1 MVAEM
6 GEKVL
11 SSLLLSPGA
20 WGLRAIGRTALTL
33 ASLLMIL
40 ALMLPSASYVIAQQ
54 SKAGAIVFHLELYD
68 ERGRP
73 LTSLGALSKPRE
85 LEVFAQVYAITP
97 PDDPGVLKEVHKG
110 KVRGVKLR
118 LEARGALRDIA
129 EGWVR
134 FEEKRGPVTRDSETA
149 VQLNLWIINKTSGE
163 IVQRVSYYY
172 TYSPKGI
179 LEGEERAY
187 KVKIAVPKKA
197 KGAGQSEIEDSI
209 RVALVCPEYIQWRP
223 VYRIT
228 PDTYVQLGEPPE
240 VYDHLLRRDG
250 TWYIRTPLL
259 TIYNAYRPSSPITA
273 TIIYKSERYTWFY
286 VAIGIGFEVEKKLRG
301 GDITGGLSGKV
312 YLGGK
317 SLDMKVRFTDA
328 VSNVQSWE
336 EAYIWI
342 WARPVYVFYYEYI
355 VDCAGGETYT
365 GRDKVDFFVQD
376 VVKTYDS
383 RRKVY
388 YIEGGV
394 RREPLPSFI
403 REWIFNNTLTKYTY
417 ADTLG
422 PNQAR
427 LLSDLLETYVDTC
440 SADFEVPIGPVL
452 ASAVRRVATHL
463 VPLAVKISPSIS
475 WGESETRYV
484 DGTIKNEGQYREYL
498 YMRQSNL
505 SYRKDPPWWCFWCS
519 PCYYKIP
526 VSLYIESR

>member
-1 MVAEM
+1 M
-6 GEKVL
+6 
-11 SSLLLSPGA
+11 
-20 WGLRAIGRTALTL
+20 RAIGRTALTL

-40 ALMLPSASYVIAQQ
+40 ALMLPSASYVLAQQ

-97 PDDPGVLKEVHKG
+97 PDDPDVLKEVHKG
-110 KVRGVKLR
+110 KVRGLKLR
-118 LEARGALRDIA
+118 LEAKGALKDVA

-134 FEEKRGPVTRDSETA
+134 FEKKRGPVTRDSETA

-179 LEGEERAY
+179 LEGEERVH

-197 KGAGQSEIEDSI
+197 KGASGSEIEDSV
-209 RVALVCPEYIQWRP
+209 RVALVCPEYISWRP

-228 PDTYVQLGEPPE
+228 PDTYVQAGGPPE
-240 VYDHLLRRDG
+240 VYNHLLRRDG

-259 TIYNAYRPSSPITA
+259 TIYNVYRPSSPISA
-273 TIIYKSERYTWFY
+273 SIEYGSERYTWFY

-301 GDITGGLSGKV
+301 GNITGGLSGKV

-317 SLDMKVRFTDA
+317 SLDMRVSFTDL

-355 VDCAGGETYT
+355 VDCAGGETRT
-365 GRDKVDFFVQD
+365 GGDKVDFFVQD
-376 VVKTYDS
+376 VVKTYNP
-383 RRKVY
+383 RFKAY

-394 RREPLPSFI
+394 RREPLPGFI
-403 REWIFNNTLTKYTY
+403 REWIFNSTLSEYVY
-417 ADTLG
+417 MYTLG

-427 LLSDLLETYVDTC
+427 LLDDFLEVYVDTC
-440 SADFEVPIGPVL
+440 SADFEVPIAPVL
-452 ASAVRRVATHL
+452 AAAVRKVAPHL
-463 VPLAVKISPSIS
+463 APLAVMITPSIS
-475 WGESETRYV
+475 WGESETRYIG
-484 DGTIKNEGQYREYL
+484 GTIKNEGQYHELL
-498 YMRQSNL
+498 YIRQSKL
-505 SYRKDPPWWCFWCS
+505 SYRKDPPWWCLWCS
-519 PCYYKIP
+519 PCYYKVP
-526 VSLYIESR
+526 VSLFIESR

>member
-1 MVAEM
+1 
-6 GEKVL
+6 
-11 SSLLLSPGA
+11 
-20 WGLRAIGRTALTL
+20 LRAIGRTALTL

-40 ALMLPSASYVIAQQ
+40 ALMLPTASYVLAQQ

-73 LTSLGALSKPRE
+73 ITGLGALSKPAE

-97 PDDPGVLKEVHKG
+97 PDDPDVLKEVHKD
-110 KVRGVKLR
+110 KVRGLTLR
-118 LEARGALRDIA
+118 LEARGALKDVA

-134 FEEKRGPVTRDSETA
+134 FEEKRGPVARDSETA
-149 VQLNLWIINKTSGE
+149 VQLNLWIVNKTSGE
-163 IVQRVSYYY
+163 VVQRVSYYY

-179 LEGEERAY
+179 LEGEERAH

-197 KGAGQSEIEDSI
+197 KGASESEIEANI
-209 RVALVCPEYIQWRP
+209 RGVVTGCFGFYWKP

-228 PDTYVQLGEPPE
+228 PDTYVQVGGPPE
-240 VYDHLLRRDG
+240 VYNHLLQRDG
-250 TWYIRTPLL
+250 TLYIRTPLL
-259 TIYNAYRPSSPITA
+259 TIYNPLSSSSPISA
-273 TIIYKSERYTWFY
+273 SIEYGSERYTWFY
-286 VAIGIGFEVEKKLRG
+286 VTIGIGFEVEKKLRG
-301 GDITGGLSGKV
+301 GDITGGLSGNV

-317 SLDMKVRFTDA
+317 SLDMRVSFTDL
-328 VSNVQSWE
+328 VSNVQPWE

-342 WARPVYVFYYEYI
+342 WARPVYIFYHEYF
-355 VDCAGGETYT
+355 VNYCAGHEAYIGY
-365 GRDKVDFFVQD
+365 DKVDFFVQD

-383 RRKVY
+383 QRRVY

-403 REWIFNNTLTKYTY
+403 REWIFNSALTEYVYT
-417 ADTLG
+417 DTLG

-427 LLSDLLETYVDTC
+427 RLRDILETYVDTC
-440 SADFEVPIGPVL
+440 QADFEVPPAPVL
-452 ASAVRRVATHL
+452 AAAVRRVATHL
-463 VPLAVKISPSIS
+463 VPLAVMISPSVS
-475 WGESETRYV
+475 WGESETRYIG
-484 DGTIKNEGQYREYL
+484 GTIKNEGQYYEYL

-505 SYRKDPPWWCFWCS
+505 TYRKDPPWWCFWCS

>member
-1 MVAEM
+1 M
-6 GEKVL
+6 
-11 SSLLLSPGA
+11 
-20 WGLRAIGRTALTL
+20 RAIGRTALTL

-40 ALMLPSASYVIAQQ
+40 ALMLPTASHVLAQQ

-73 LTSLGALSKPRE
+73 LTGLGALSKPRE

-97 PDDPGVLKEVHKG
+97 PDDPDVLKEVHKG
-110 KVRGVKLR
+110 KVRGLTLR
-118 LEARGALRDIA
+118 LAARGALKDVA

-163 IVQRVSYYY
+163 VVQRVSYYY

-179 LEGEERAY
+179 LEGEERVY

-197 KGAGQSEIEDSI
+197 KGAGQSEIEDSV
-209 RVALVCPEYIQWRP
+209 RVAFVCPEYFQWRP

-228 PDTYVQLGEPPE
+228 PDTYVQAGGPPE

-250 TWYIRTPLL
+250 TLYIRTPLL
-259 TIYNAYRPSSPITA
+259 TIYNVYHSSSPITA
-273 TIIYKSERYTWFY
+273 SIIYKSERYTWFY
-286 VAIGIGFEVEKKLRG
+286 AAIGIGFQVEKKLRG
-301 GDITGGLSGKV
+301 GDVTGGLSGKV

-317 SLDMKVRFTDA
+317 SLDMKVRFGETLE
-328 VSNVQSWE
+328 SVQSWE

-355 VDCAGGETYT
+355 VDCTGGETYT
-365 GRDKVDFFVQD
+365 GHDKVEFFVQD
-376 VVKTYDS
+376 VVKTYDP
-383 RRKVY
+383 RYKVY

-403 REWIFNNTLTKYTY
+403 REWIFNSTLTKHVYT
-417 ADTLG
+417 DTLG
-422 PNQAR
+422 PNR
-427 LLSDLLETYVDTC
+427 TIFLSDFLETHVDTC
-440 SADFEVPIGPVL
+440 SADFEVPPAPVL
-452 ASAVRRVATHL
+452 AAAVRRVAAHL
-463 VPLAVKISPSIS
+463 VPLSVMIGPSIS

-484 DGTIKNEGQYREYL
+484 DGFIINRGQYSEFL
-498 YMRQSNL
+498 YIRQSNL

>member
-1 MVAEM
+1 M
-6 GEKVL
+6 EKVL

-33 ASLLMIL
+33 ASLLIVL
-40 ALMLPSASYVIAQQ
+40 ALMLPTASYVIAQQ

-73 LTSLGALSKPRE
+73 ITSLGALSKPAE

-97 PDDPGVLKEVHKG
+97 PDDPDVLKEVHKG
-110 KVRGVKLR
+110 KVRGVTLR

-163 IVQRVSYYY
+163 VVQRVSYYY

-197 KGAGQSEIEDSI
+197 KGAGQSEIEADI
-209 RVALVCPEYIQWRP
+209 RVADGCYGYFYWKP

-228 PDTYVQLGEPPE
+228 PNTYVQAGGPPE
-240 VYDHLLRRDG
+240 VYDHLLWRDG

-259 TIYNAYRPSSPITA
+259 TIYNAYRPSSPISASIT
-273 TIIYKSERYTWFY
+273 YKSDKYTWFY
-286 VAIGIGFEVEKKLRG
+286 VTIGIDFEVEKKLKN
-301 GDITGGLSGKV
+301 GDVTGGLSGKV

-317 SLDMKVRFTDA
+317 SLDMKVRFGEIL
-328 VSNVQSWE
+328 SNVQSWE

-342 WARPVYVFYYEYI
+342 WARPVYVFYYEYY
-355 VDCAGGETYT
+355 VDCLGYETYT

-383 RRKVY
+383 QLKVY

-403 REWIFNNTLTKYTY
+403 RDWIFNSTLTEYVYTY
-417 ADTLG
+417 TLG

-427 LLSDLLETYVDTC
+427 LLSDFLKTYVDTC

-452 ASAVRRVATHL
+452 ATAVRRIAAHL
-463 VPLAVKISPSIS
+463 VSLSVMIGPSIS
-475 WGESETRYV
+475 WGESETVYV
-484 DGTIKNEGQYREYL
+484 EGVIKNEGQYYEYL
-498 YMRQSNL
+498 YIRQSKL

-519 PCYYKIP
+519 PCYYKVP